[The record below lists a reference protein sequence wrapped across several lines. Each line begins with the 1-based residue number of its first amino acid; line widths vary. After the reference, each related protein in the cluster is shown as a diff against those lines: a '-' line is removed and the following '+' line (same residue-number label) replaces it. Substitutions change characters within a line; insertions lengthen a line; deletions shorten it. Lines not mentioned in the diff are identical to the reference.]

1 MQEQIINII
10 RNADY
15 TVWHYLNA
23 TWHNG
28 LLDAIVPYIR
38 NQWTWAPLYLFLLVF
53 TLYNFGWK
61 GFVWCLFFLG
71 TFGIA
76 DQLSAH
82 FLKEIFERTRPCN
95 NPELAEVVHIIVPC
109 GSGYSFPSSHAANH
123 FALGVFMAITLKD
136 KIKNIW
142 WWTMIWAAAVAYAQV
157 YVGVHFPFDVF
168 CGGLLGAGV
177 GRLTGYVFHIWI
189 GLEPKKENKQQ

>member
-1 MQEQIINII
+1 M
-10 RNADY
+10 
-15 TVWHYLNA
+15 
-23 TWHNG
+23 
-28 LLDAIVPYIR
+28 
-38 NQWTWAPLYLFLLVF
+38 
-53 TLYNFGWK
+53 
-61 GFVWCLFFLG
+61 
-71 TFGIA
+71 
-76 DQLSAH
+76 
-82 FLKEIFERTRPCN
+82 
-95 NPELAEVVHIIVPC
+95 VHIIVPC